1 MKKEDLS
8 LFRAIVTEKEPIRAL
23 SRQKGGHFPLKN
35 SSPRQDLPPTEE
47 APATASVTQR
57 LRFLRAF
64 RSPNYRLF
72 FGGQLISLTGLWM
85 QRVAMGWLV
94 YRLTDSPVALGTVEF
109 MGQIP
114 IFLLGLFAG
123 PLLDRWDLR
132 RIIILCQFL
141 AMGQALFLAFGT
153 LGGTITY
160 MQIVAAATFL
170 GVTNAFEM
178 PARHSFVIH
187 MVERR
192 DDLAPAIAMNSVLF
206 NSARIFGPSL
216 GGLLIASV
224 GEGTCFLLNA
234 LTYLAIIIALVL
246 MKTKATDR
254 TGGGGSYLANLAA
267 GLSHAWSSLPLRRL
281 LALLVVMSFAG
292 FPYITL
298 LPIFARDILG
308 GDATTLGFL
317 LGALGLG
324 ALVGA
329 LTLAMRSGM
338 AGLDR
343 RTALATI
350 AFGLALPAF
359 ALSREI
365 YISLPL
371 MAAAGYLSV
380 SVAVS
385 CNTLI
390 QSLVDDDKRSRV
402 MSLYSMALLGLAPF
416 GSLAAGFAAR
426 TFGAP
431 KTLFVGGFLCLLG
444 GLAFF
449 RGLNTFRARAQP
461 ILAERDLL

>member
-1 MKKEDLS
+1 MKNNRSGQGDS
-8 LFRAIVTEKEPIRAL
+8 
-23 SRQKGGHFPLKN
+23 
-35 SSPRQDLPPTEE
+35 
-47 APATASVTQR
+47 ATATAPTTTG
-57 LRFLRAF
+57 LPFLRAF
-64 RSPNYRLF
+64 RSVNYRLF

-94 YRLTDSPVALGTVEF
+94 YRLTDSAVALGTVEF

-123 PLLDRWDLR
+123 PLLDRWELKR
-132 RIIILCQFL
+132 VISLCQFL
-141 AMGQALFLAFGT
+141 AMGQALFLAFGAMR
-153 LGGTITY
+153 GTITY
-160 MQIVAAATFL
+160 VQIVAAAAFL
-170 GVTNAFEM
+170 GTVNAFEM

-206 NSARIFGPSL
+206 NSARIFGPSM
-216 GGLLIASV
+216 GGLLIASI
-224 GEGTCFLLNA
+224 GEGTCFLINA
-234 LTYLAIIIALVL
+234 LTYLSIIVALAL
-246 MKTKATDR
+246 MKTTPTHKGPGK
-254 TGGGGSYLANLAA
+254 TGYLADLAA
-267 GLSHAWSSLPLRRL
+267 GLGHAWAFLPLRRL
-281 LALLVVMSFAG
+281 LGLLVVMSFAG

-324 ALVGA
+324 ALVSA
-329 LTLAMRSGM
+329 LTLAMRT
-338 AGLDR
+338 GLDGLAR
-343 RTALATI
+343 RTALAII

-359 ALSREI
+359 ALSRH
-365 YISLPL
+365 LPL
-371 MAAAGYLSV
+371 SLLLMGTAGYLSIAV
-380 SVAVS
+380 TVA

-390 QSLVDDDKRSRV
+390 QSLVDDDKRSRI

-416 GSLAAGFAAR
+416 GSLTAGFAAR

-431 KTLFVGGFLCLLG
+431 RTLFIGGFLCLLG

-449 RGLNTFRARAQP
+449 RGLDTFRERARP
-461 ILAERDLL
+461 VLTKRGLL

>member
-1 MKKEDLS
+1 
-8 LFRAIVTEKEPIRAL
+8 VTAD
-23 SRQKGGHFPLKN
+23 GGK
-35 SSPRQDLPPTEE
+35 
-47 APATASVTQR
+47 

-72 FGGQLISLTGLWM
+72 FGGQLLSLTGLWM

-109 MGQIP
+109 VGQMP

-123 PLLDRWDLR
+123 PLLDRWELKR
-132 RIIILCQFL
+132 VISFCQFL
-141 AMGQALFLAFGT
+141 AMGQALYLAFSTLNGT
-153 LGGTITY
+153 VTFARIT
-160 MQIVAAATFL
+160 AAAFFL
-170 GVTNAFEM
+170 GVINAFEM

-192 DDLAPAIAMNSVLF
+192 DDLAAAIAMNSVLF

-216 GGLLIASV
+216 GGVIIAAL
-224 GEGTCFLLNA
+224 GEGPCFLLNA
-234 LTYLAIIIALVL
+234 LSYLSIIVALAL
-246 MKTKATDR
+246 MKTTPTRKTSGKR
-254 TGGGGSYLANLAA
+254 GYLADLAA
-267 GLSHAWSSLPLRRL
+267 GLNHAWAFLPLRRL

-324 ALVGA
+324 ALVSA
-329 LTLAMRSGM
+329 LTLASRPGL

-343 RTALATI
+343 RTALAITL
-350 AFGLALPAF
+350 FGLALPAF
-359 ALSREI
+359 ALSR
-365 YISLPL
+365 SL
-371 MAAAGYLSV
+371 ALSLV
-380 SVAVS
+380 LIAVTVS

-390 QSLVDDDKRSRV
+390 QSLVDDDKRSRI

-416 GSLAAGFAAR
+416 GSLTAGFAAR
-426 TFGAP
+426 AFGARP
-431 KTLFVGGFLCLLG
+431 TLLAG
-444 GLAFF
+444 GLVCLAAGIAFLKGLASF
-449 RGLNTFRARAQP
+449 RDKALPVLTERGL
-461 ILAERDLL
+461 L